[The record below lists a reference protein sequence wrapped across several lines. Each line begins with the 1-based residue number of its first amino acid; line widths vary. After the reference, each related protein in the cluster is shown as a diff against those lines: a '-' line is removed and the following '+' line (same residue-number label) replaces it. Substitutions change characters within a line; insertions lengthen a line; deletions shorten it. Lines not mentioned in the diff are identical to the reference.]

1 MWYKIELNS
10 RGRPCVSA
18 RSTCLFRLEPGWG
31 RFLFGTF
38 TFSITKKEA
47 IMDAVIFDSELFEK
61 WLEQVELEDPD
72 EMTELEEKLTRIGEK
87 GNSLLRKAVA
97 RNFTAGQLRENL
109 DRLLKEIKPVR
120 AQDGISQQLARIW
133 QDDPDVLTAVSLV
146 SEALERV
153 DDEGKAKL
161 LSMIEEG
168 ATAKEVLKAAG
179 ALLGLEGSESG
190 IVAEEDREDEEEE
203 IVAEEED
210 DEPDGEGQGFG
221 NTRNWFSANRRILT
235 VVGGGAVVLLL
246 VALVLLVRLRMPS
259 GNGFPPDA
267 EFPQPSVQVVP
278 AVVSTEATPLDTRMP
293 ESPLAAGCQGGYMTT
308 RRLPSTEGIGRQGTL
323 YPDPLLLN
331 PVGPKIVNIEYFV
344 LELET
349 PVPLGVVLVHTE
361 EGAFFFPR
369 SFFPIAGVAAC
380 TPFSQVPD
388 FDEALSRLRPRTGAN
403 LTLVSGGWWTPIA
416 WGLSLLLLL
425 AAISEMMVK
434 RQLRGVM
441 LFLVLVLL
449 TRHLQK
455 FIPVDAQWAL
465 YLMGLICS
473 LALGDRGALAE
484 VDAAVRR
491 AGQLRLPDEVQ
502 ELVDPGSGIRQ
513 VVMAVDWSRPA
524 WWAGINLVWGVVTP
538 EGSPLHQQYG
548 PLLATVLLGLQC
560 LIFYGLEAWRRNR
573 SGDWGAIGGALAGA
587 LVSTGLSLWLEQGSS
602 TQRIA
607 LLITA
612 MVVVLAIVL
621 VGVSGQRAIER
632 DRIPDGLAAFASFCL
647 TGLLLVVRF
656 VA

>member
-168 ATAKEVLKAAG
+168 ATAKEGLKAAG

-259 GNGFPPDA
+259 GNV
-267 EFPQPSVQVVP
+267 E
-278 AVVSTEATPLDTRMP
+278 
-293 ESPLAAGCQGGYMTT
+293 
-308 RRLPSTEGIGRQGTL
+308 
-323 YPDPLLLN
+323 
-331 PVGPKIVNIEYFV
+331 
-344 LELET
+344 
-349 PVPLGVVLVHTE
+349 
-361 EGAFFFPR
+361 
-369 SFFPIAGVAAC
+369 
-380 TPFSQVPD
+380 
-388 FDEALSRLRPRTGAN
+388 SRLRPSHSRF
-403 LTLVSGGWWTPIA
+403 SG
-416 WGLSLLLLL
+416 
-425 AAISEMMVK
+425 
-434 RQLRGVM
+434 
-441 LFLVLVLL
+441 
-449 TRHLQK
+449 
-455 FIPVDAQWAL
+455 
-465 YLMGLICS
+465 
-473 LALGDRGALAE
+473 
-484 VDAAVRR
+484 
-491 AGQLRLPDEVQ
+491 
-502 ELVDPGSGIRQ
+502 
-513 VVMAVDWSRPA
+513 
-524 WWAGINLVWGVVTP
+524 
-538 EGSPLHQQYG
+538 
-548 PLLATVLLGLQC
+548 
-560 LIFYGLEAWRRNR
+560 
-573 SGDWGAIGGALAGA
+573 
-587 LVSTGLSLWLEQGSS
+587 
-602 TQRIA
+602 
-607 LLITA
+607 TA
-612 MVVVLAIVL
+612 Y
-621 VGVSGQRAIER
+621 
-632 DRIPDGLAAFASFCL
+632 
-647 TGLLLVVRF
+647 
-656 VA
+656 